1 MMEGSQSI
9 NSCTT
14 WRQNHLFLIG
24 LFSVFRAD
32 SGVWN
37 RLNLLLFS
45 QIGSPFELL
54 VLTGSPHKSQAIPSP
69 DPRTICAGPLLLLWP
84 SGAQVFNWLGDQGGT
99 VANPTVVALYIEN
112 ASGSSLFTMR
122 GSTVGSSYLLSSN
135 LSALQLHVDL
145 HPQQRLLVT
154 HFLSSLFTSVLNTL
168 HWLPNAHCPVEV
180 FVCTFIPPKSHREQ
194 QISKFSPLIFDFQ
207 QSKAQDVAA

>member
-1 MMEGSQSI
+1 MD
-9 NSCTT
+9 
-14 WRQNHLFLIG
+14 F
-24 LFSVFRAD
+24 FSVFRAD
-32 SGVWN
+32 SGVSN

-69 DPRTICAGPLLLLWP
+69 DPRTICAGPSVRLIPPLLLLWP
-84 SGAQVFNWLGDQGGT
+84 SGAQVFIWLGLQGGT